1 MYGNHFFTFLYRTC
15 RLSSIWVENGAHFG
29 RFATK
34 AWRISKKW
42 RRVTRG
48 LLVRRPAKG
57 GRAGGQP
64 GPRFPGNPLFSPSPR
79 PPVSSRVG
87 WNSRIFISIS
97 FSIRF
102 PLYGIIPFP
111 FSFIFPSGFSFL
123 FSLSNIIHFP
133 IPSTLSVSMCFS
145 IPISFSRYVPLAMF
159 FYIWFTIPFYCQW
172 SFPFSF
178 IWQFLFRHIVDVMIS
193 RGPPPGP
200 QKCPQNGSW
209 LGERWFPHVFSGLHL
224 ALRFKWK
231 SRKMVIS
238 GCKMGPKRCTRR
250 KFPENVNPYMR

>member
-1 MYGNHFFTFLYRTC
+1 MYGNHVLTFLYRTC
-15 RLSSIWVENGAHFG
+15 RLSSIWMENGAHFG

-34 AWRISKKW
+34 AWRISVKH
-42 RRVTRG
+42 RRFTRG
-48 LLVRRPAKG
+48 LLVRRPAKR

-64 GPRFPGNPLFSPSPR
+64 GPRFPGIRGFPRLRGFPSPR
-79 PPVSSRVG
+79 VFGGMPGFPFPISS
-87 WNSRIFISIS
+87 SIC
-97 FSIRF
+97 F
-102 PLYGIIPFP
+102 PLYEIIPFP

-123 FSLSNIIHFP
+123 FSFSIIIHFP

-159 FYIWFTIPFYCQW
+159 FYTWFTIPFYCQW

-209 LGERWFPHVFSGLHL
+209 LGER
-224 ALRFKWK
+224 
-231 SRKMVIS
+231 
-238 GCKMGPKRCTRR
+238 
-250 KFPENVNPYMR
+250 